1 MVGYVFLF
9 VVCGG
14 AYLIFK
20 CYYELRTRT
29 GHAKAGHFEDQRVPK
44 IILFF
49 HLAIT
54 ALALILTITT
64 TSGYVAACNNLHTR
78 VR

>member
-1 MVGYVFLF
+1 MR
-9 VVCGG
+9 
-14 AYLIFK
+14 K
-20 CYYELRTRT
+20 

-44 IILFF
+44 IILYF

-54 ALALILTITT
+54 ALALILTVTT
-64 TSGYVAACNNLHTR
+64 TSGYVAACNNLHNR